1 MRLIVTWIVKIP
13 KMTKTLEQIEA
24 VPLLFLVD
32 PSAAIIESCY
42 ELMETLGKFFGA
54 DMRALRFFSFYDVD

>member
-1 MRLIVTWIVKIP
+1 
-13 KMTKTLEQIEA
+13 MTKTLEEIEA